1 MNDEVKKRMK
11 REAIY
16 IVVAVVVAVIYLIG
30 TGVLA

>member
-16 IVVAVVVAVIYLIG
+16 IAVAVVVAVIYLIG
-30 TGVLA
+30 TGVLS